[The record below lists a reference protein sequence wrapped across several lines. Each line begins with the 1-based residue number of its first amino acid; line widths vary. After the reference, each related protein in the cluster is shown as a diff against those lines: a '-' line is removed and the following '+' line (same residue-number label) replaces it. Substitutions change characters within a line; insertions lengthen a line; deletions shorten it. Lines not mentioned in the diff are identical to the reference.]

1 MEIIKSLFCESNAIM
16 IACYVLDVVLILG
29 AITFFIWY
37 FVKNSK
43 KNNVAETKPLEDVEK
58 INDDTYVIAK
68 DEEEVSADGIIV
80 AEPLKQDNA
89 VEHFANQL
97 SNINEPQTNEMKSSA
112 VIVNH
117 EVEQP
122 VKKIVKKDEINN
134 YVMID
139 GVKKEKSENEIEKSF
154 NRGSDAYKNSSNF
167 LNAIKVAS
175 NEESKPEAPKPA
187 TAVKKTTKK

>member
-1 MEIIKSLFCESNAIM
+1 MEMIKSLLCESNAIM
-16 IACYVLDVVLILG
+16 IACYVLDVILILG

-43 KNNVAETKPLEDVEK
+43 KNVASETKPVEDVEK

-68 DEEEVSADGIIV
+68 DEEVSADGTTTAI
-80 AEPLKQDNA
+80 EPVKQDNA

-97 SNINEPQTNEMKSSA
+97 SDINEPQTNEMKSSA

-134 YVMID
+134 FVMID

-175 NEESKPEAPKPA
+175 NEESKPEAPKTP
-187 TAVKKTTKK
+187 TTVRKTTKK